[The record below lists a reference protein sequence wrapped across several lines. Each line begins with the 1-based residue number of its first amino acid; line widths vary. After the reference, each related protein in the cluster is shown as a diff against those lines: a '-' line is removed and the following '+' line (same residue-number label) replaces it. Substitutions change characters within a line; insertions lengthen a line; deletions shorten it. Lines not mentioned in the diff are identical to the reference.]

1 MVLPQIRRHVV
12 QTMLAAR
19 ERLEADGEYYRPFQ
33 LYGYD
38 FLLDDDLRVWLC
50 EINASPAVADEL
62 LPALV
67 EDLIRTAVDPIFPP
81 NYELLKGEGGVRA
94 QWQGCALARPAR
106 VLRVHLPARAQGGA
120 GGGAWTVGAAHRH
133 MRSRSMTRA
142 GLESHM
148 QEVRL
153 REAEAACMGTDPRGR
168 D

>member
-1 MVLPQIRRHVV
+1 M

-38 FLLDDDLRVWLC
+38 FLLDDELKVWLC

-81 NYELLKGEGGVRA
+81 NYELLKEGREAYERSGKDA
-94 QWQGCALARPAR
+94 
-106 VLRVHLPARAQGGA
+106 
-120 GGGAWTVGAAHRH
+120 
-133 MRSRSMTRA
+133 RSRARRECFECIFRPEPKE
-142 GLESHM
+142 G
-148 QEVRL
+148 QEG
-153 REAEAACMGTDPRGR
+153 A
-168 D
+168 